1 MLGRASGAGRKR
13 RVKMR
18 VRKDWKAKKVQEQRD
33 RESSLLGKDE
43 RGKQTGSV
51 LGSKE
56 ASWNKDGGRARRR
69 RSGNE
74 RDVSAQK
81 TNNRN

>member
-43 RGKQTGSV
+43 
-51 LGSKE
+51 
-56 ASWNKDGGRARRR
+56 
-69 RSGNE
+69 
-74 RDVSAQK
+74 
-81 TNNRN
+81 